1 MRGILPS
8 NELLDYSA
16 RLRQIYQPITEAI
29 KTGDVRRFDQ
39 LLLWSE
45 KRLLERGTYLAV
57 ENARVVCLRTL
68 LRKMRVLV
76 ASRKWKKATSSG

>member
-8 NELLDYSA
+8 SELLNYSS
-16 RLRQIYQPITEAI
+16 RLRQIYEPLTEAI
-29 KTGDVRRFDQ
+29 RTGDVRRYDQ
-39 LLLWSE
+39 LLLWAE

-68 LRKMRVLV
+68 LKKMCVL
-76 ASRKWKKATSSG
+76 

>member
-8 NELLDYSA
+8 REVLDCSA
-16 RLRQIYQPITEAI
+16 RLRQIYEPLTQAI
-29 KTGDVRRFDQ
+29 KTGDVRRYDQ
-39 LLLWSE
+39 LLVFAE

-68 LRKMRVLV
+68 LRKM
-76 ASRKWKKATSSG
+76 